1 MSNNKII
8 YNVID
13 NTVEYLKLQ
22 FNDYINDY
30 DLKSLLNAIKLNNSI
45 KGIIIE
51 YPKIGIH
58 LNRFNYQEEIEK
70 IKENYYN
77 KFNSFIKTIF
87 DIIKNKN
94 ISSLNLSNVTKNN
107 YDKRVHKIVFSN
119 LYDLLENDNSLL
131 NLDLSK
137 NKLQNNIKG
146 ILNRLSKNNN
156 LKLENINL
164 SHTSLNDIDLIINF
178 LIQNRTMKKIDLS
191 NNQITNI
198 TNLDKVIK
206 NNNIIEEINLSCN
219 KITDTFLKN
228 KNNFINSYNNISD
241 LNISVYNLLNSKL
254 SNDDNKFEKSEI
266 ESIVSN
272 IINSCEKY
280 DQNLF
285 KNIIINTINNSNIKK
300 IDLSFNEINNISI
313 FYKYIHKINNYKKL
327 SKTNSYYEN
336 ELKNYLQKHFNI
348 DTLNDDFLKRLKKL
362 NSEIIL
368 LWGNPGLI
376 GGGI

>member
-1 MSNNKII
+1 MSNRKII
-8 YNVID
+8 YNVIN

-22 FNDYINDY
+22 FVDFINDE
-30 DLKSLLNAIKLNNSI
+30 DLKTLLNAIKLNNSI
-45 KGIIIE
+45 KGIIIDSPDIVN
-51 YPKIGIH
+51 YIPY
-58 LNRFNYQEEIEK
+58 NRFNYQEGIIED
-70 IKENYYN
+70 YYN
-77 KFNSFIKTIF
+77 KFNSFIITIF
-87 DIIKNKN
+87 DIIKSKN
-94 ISSLNLSNVTKNN
+94 ITSLNLSNVTKNN
-107 YDKRVHKIVFSN
+107 YDKRIHNIVFSN
-119 LYDLLENDNSLL
+119 LYALLENNNSLL

-137 NKLQNNIKG
+137 NKLKNNIKDL
-146 ILNRLSKNNN
+146 LNIISKNAN

-164 SHTSLNDIDLIINF
+164 SYTSLYDIDLIINF
-178 LIQNRTMKKIDLS
+178 LMQNRTIKKIDLS
-191 NNQITNI
+191 NNQITKI

-228 KNNFINSYNNISD
+228 KNELISSCNNYNN
-241 LNISVYNLLNSKL
+241 LNISVYDLLNSKL

-266 ESIVSN
+266 ENIVSS
-272 IINSCEKY
+272 IINSGENY

-300 IDLSFNEINNISI
+300 IDLSFNDINYIKP
-313 FYKYIHKINNYKKL
+313 FYKHNYKIKNYKKL
-327 SKTNSYYEN
+327 SKTNSYYKN

-376 GGGI
+376 GGSI

>member
-1 MSNNKII
+1 MPNKKII
-8 YNVID
+8 YNVI
-13 NTVEYLKLQ
+13 NNSVEYLKLQ
-22 FNDYINDY
+22 FIDFINDD
-30 DLKSLLNAIKLNNSI
+30 DLKTLLNAIKLNNSI
-45 KGIIIE
+45 KGIIIDSPDIVNNIL
-51 YPKIGIH
+51 Y
-58 LNRFNYQEEIEK
+58 NRFNYQ
-70 IKENYYN
+70 ENYYN

-87 DIIKNKN
+87 DIIKSKN

-107 YDKRVHKIVFSN
+107 YDKRVHNIVFSN
-119 LYDLLENDNSLL
+119 LYVLLENNNSLL

-137 NKLQNNIKG
+137 NKLKNNIKDL
-146 ILNRLSKNNN
+146 INIISKNNN

-164 SHTSLNDIDLIINF
+164 SYTSLNDIDIIINF
-178 LIQNRTMKKIDLS
+178 LMQNRTIKKIDLS

-206 NNNIIEEINLSCN
+206 NNNILEEINLSCN

-228 KNNFINSYNNISD
+228 KNELISSNNNYNN
-241 LNISVYNLLNSKL
+241 LNISVYDLLNSKL
-254 SNDDNKFEKSEI
+254 SNNDNKFEKSEI
-266 ESIVSN
+266 ENIISN
-272 IINSCEKY
+272 IINSGEIY

-300 IDLSFNEINNISI
+300 IDLSFNDINYIKP
-313 FYKYIHKINNYKKL
+313 FYKHTYKINNYKKL
-327 SKTNSYYEN
+327 SKTNSYYIN

-348 DTLNDDFLKRLKKL
+348 DTLNDDFLKRLNKL

-376 GGGI
+376 GGCI